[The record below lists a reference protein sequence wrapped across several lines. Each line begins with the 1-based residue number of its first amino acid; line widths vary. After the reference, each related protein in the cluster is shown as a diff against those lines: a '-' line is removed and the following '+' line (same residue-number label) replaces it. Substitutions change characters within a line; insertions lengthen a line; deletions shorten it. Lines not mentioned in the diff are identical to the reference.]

1 MTLLF
6 ILFALL
12 AGAIVTFQIGINS
25 QLQLFLN
32 NSVQATLVSFSIGTI
47 ALFLY
52 SVIANY
58 DWPTLQQALQ
68 TPWWI
73 WTGGILGAV
82 YVFATIFLAP
92 KLGATVLIGLIIAG
106 QLITS
111 LILDHYGFLGF
122 PQQAINPWR
131 ILGVIFLIIGVVLI
145 RSN

>member
-1 MTLLF
+1 MTLIF
-6 ILFALL
+6 MFFALL
-12 AGAIVTFQIGINS
+12 AGVIVTFQIGINS

-32 NSVQATLVSFSIGTI
+32 NPVQAALVSFSVGTI
-47 ALFLY
+47 SLLLY
-52 SVIANY
+52 SVIAGY
-58 DWPTLQQALQ
+58 DWPTLQEALQ

-73 WTGGILGAV
+73 WIGGVLGAI
-82 YVFATIFLAP
+82 YVFSTIFLAP
-92 KLGATVLIGLIIAG
+92 KLGATVLISLIITG

-131 ILGVIFLIIGVVLI
+131 ILGVILLIIGAVLI